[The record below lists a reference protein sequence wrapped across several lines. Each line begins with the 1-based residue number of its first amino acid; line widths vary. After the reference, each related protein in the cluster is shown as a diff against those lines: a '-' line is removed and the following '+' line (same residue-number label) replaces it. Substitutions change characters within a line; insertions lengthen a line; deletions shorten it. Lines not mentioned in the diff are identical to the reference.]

1 MSPRARLVFLVASL
15 VAAAV
20 FARLGF
26 WQRSRLAERRA
37 ANREIL
43 AARTLPPALLGGHDG
58 AVLEQQRVSAHG
70 TYDHAHEVVIRH
82 QVVGGVPGV
91 MVVTPLLGAPTD
103 SAVLVYR
110 GFVPSADG
118 VHAPQ
123 LDSLREPGVLEASG
137 YAERLGPRRDGG
149 APLEQ
154 DGLVTWKAVDIAA
167 LRKRLPYPVSGW
179 AIRQAPDPSLG
190 SFPRRL
196 EPAPPDEGAH
206 WSYMMQWFAFA
217 TIAAVTGVLVFFRHQ
232 SAGWTDPTAA
242 PGLSAPDR

>member
-1 MSPRARLVFLVASL
+1 MSPRARLAFLVAAL
-15 VAAAV
+15 AAAAV
-20 FARLGF
+20 FARLGL

-37 ANREIL
+37 AN
-43 AARTLPPALLGGHDG
+43 AAIVEARGLPPVALRDQRGKL
-58 AVLEQQRVSAHG
+58 LEQQRVSARG

-91 MVVTPLLGAPTD
+91 VVVTPLLGGPTD

-118 VHAPQ
+118 VHAPI
-123 LDSLREPGVLEASG
+123 LDSLREPGVHEISG
-137 YAERLGPRRDGG
+137 YAERLVPRRDGG
-149 APLEQ
+149 APLER
-154 DGLVTWKAVDIAA
+154 DGMVTWKALDIGS

-179 AIRQAPDPSLG
+179 AIRQAPDPALG
-190 SFPRRL
+190 SFPRRQ

-217 TIAAVTGVLVFFRHQ
+217 AVAVVTGALVYSRHS
-232 SAGWTDPTAA
+232 SAGWTDPTVGTR
-242 PGLSAPDR
+242 PPSEG